1 MQDNIQV
8 TYDHWLSGVGEADRP
23 AFEKLSDTPDELSD
37 AARRRRAFP
46 PGCSP
51 TRPKATRPLS
61 SSGTTCAMAAP
72 SSRSVRLR
80 YSLPTVSTP
89 ISTRAYLYPR
99 LEPTPAL
106 SFAVCDLGCDAGIV
120 ITASHN
126 PKEYNGYK
134 VYGPDGCQ
142 ITTEMTGEI
151 QAAIDAV

>member
-1 MQDNIQV
+1 
-8 TYDHWLSGVGEADRP
+8 
-23 AFEKLSDTPDELSD
+23 
-37 AARRRRAFP
+37 
-46 PGCSP
+46 
-51 TRPKATRPLS
+51 
-61 SSGTTCAMAAP
+61 MAAP

-89 ISTRAYLYPR
+89 ISSRAYLYPR